1 MRIIPSS
8 AGSEGMSSRWISTSA
23 SGPGGPP
30 ISRFTWA
37 WTAFTIE
44 LLPAPREPHSRAL
57 LAGKPLGEA
66 PRVVEQGL
74 LLAVDA
80 HQQVEL
86 DPVDLGHGFQAVA
99 GGVPDIGFG
108 RRDVGAGGGGRGEPV
123 ERFGDA

>member
-1 MRIIPSS
+1 
-8 AGSEGMSSRWISTSA
+8 MSSRWISISA

-44 LLPAPREPHSRAL
+44 LLPEPREPHSRAL
-57 LAGKPLGEA
+57 LAGRPVAKRL
-66 PRVVEQGL
+66 RVLEQGL

-80 HQQVEL
+80 HQKVEV
-86 DPVDLGHGFQAVA
+86 DPVDLGHGLQAMA

-108 RRDVGAGGGGRGEPV
+108 RGDVGAGRGGRGEAV
-123 ERFGDA
+123 ECFGDA